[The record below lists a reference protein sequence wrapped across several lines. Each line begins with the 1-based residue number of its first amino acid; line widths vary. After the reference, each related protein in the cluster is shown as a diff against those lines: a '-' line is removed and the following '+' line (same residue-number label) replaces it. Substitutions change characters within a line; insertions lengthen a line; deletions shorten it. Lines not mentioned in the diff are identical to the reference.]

1 VYLARSKLLQLLCRG
16 QTCLPPCRS
25 FLSALLPQLP
35 KLASLIAVPSANSEV
50 NSEDMVT
57 KRMTYLHLLA
67 HLLKLDAQHV
77 LDPSQPSFT
86 FIFDSYCSILT
97 LR

>member
-1 VYLARSKLLQLLCRG
+1 
-16 QTCLPPCRS
+16 
-25 FLSALLPQLP
+25 
-35 KLASLIAVPSANSEV
+35 
-50 NSEDMVT
+50 
-57 KRMTYLHLLA
+57 LLA
-67 HLLKLDAQHV
+67 HLLKLDAQYV